1 MKQLRLNPHC
11 WQIAELTLELRELVK
26 NIDYIYHTQYYTFIL
41 CDSIEYCAI
50 QCFSIVFH
58 LMAHRKNYNILW
70 HGDWADNR
78 PVALAASE
86 QPAQDIV
93 SHLRLWWG
101 CSDLM
106 IWKEVHVT
114 ALCHSVFLW
123 GINEEIHVKPLLQCL
138 NYQTPSVVAIIS
150 PFLLPFGP
158 HRASLFL
165 TLQER
170 PFEML
175 GSLKVIILSW
185 I

>member
-1 MKQLRLNPHC
+1 MWFYR
-11 WQIAELTLELRELVK
+11 
-26 NIDYIYHTQYYTFIL
+26 IL
-41 CDSIEYCAI
+41 CNSVLLY
-50 QCFSIVFH
+50 CFSPHGTQKKLQYF
-58 LMAHRKNYNILW
+58 MARGLSRQPACGSGRLW
-70 HGDWADNR
+70 
-78 PVALAASE
+78 AASSGHRE
-86 QPAQDIV
+86 PFEA
-93 SHLRLWWG
+93 LWWG

-138 NYQTPSVVAIIS
+138 DYQTPSVVAIIS

-175 GSLKVIILSW
+175 GSLKVILLSW